1 MAYLYFYYAYVF
13 MPDIENSGLT
23 YIPTTLTFVAYRI
36 LLAVAVGRSAKVR
49 ETAAGAVWAVCTL
62 LLGPLAAV
70 PYALVTRCPREKRQ
84 YRGWVCALSATVIFI
99 IGALYTYAASF

>member
-1 MAYLYFYYAYVF
+1 MVYLYYYYANIF

-23 YIPTTLTFVAYRI
+23 HIPTTLTFVAYRI

-49 ETAAGAVWAVCTL
+49 EPAAVTTL

-70 PYALVTRCPREKRQ
+70 PYALVTRCPRGERQ
-84 YRGWVCALSATVIFI
+84 YRGWVCVLLAAVIFI

>member
-1 MAYLYFYYAYVF
+1 

-23 YIPTTLTFVAYRI
+23 HIPTTLTFVVYRI
-36 LLAVAVGRSAKVR
+36 LLAVAVGQSAKVR
-49 ETAAGAVWAVCTL
+49 ETAAGTVWAVCTL

-70 PYALVTRCPREKRQ
+70 PYALVTRCPRGKRQ
-84 YRGWVCALSATVIFI
+84 YRGWVCVLLAAVIFI

>member
-1 MAYLYFYYAYVF
+1 MMYLYYYYAFIF

-23 YIPTTLTFVAYRI
+23 HIPTTLTFVVYRI
-36 LLAVAVGRSAKVR
+36 LLAVAVGQSAKVR
-49 ETAAGAVWAVCTL
+49 ETAAGTVWAVCTL

-70 PYALVTRCPREKRQ
+70 
-84 YRGWVCALSATVIFI
+84 IFI